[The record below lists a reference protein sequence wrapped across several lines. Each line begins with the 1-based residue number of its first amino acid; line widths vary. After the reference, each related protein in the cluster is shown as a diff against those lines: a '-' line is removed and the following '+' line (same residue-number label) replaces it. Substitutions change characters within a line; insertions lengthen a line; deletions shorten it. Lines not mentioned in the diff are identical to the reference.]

1 MIKTIA
7 SLFTV
12 LALSTIALAGFNSL
26 GATSRV
32 DTVKSISD
40 MRDDAKVTLEGYL
53 VKQLSEEHY
62 IFKDD
67 TGEIKVEIDD
77 EDFRGANV
85 TPKIKVRIVGE
96 VDKDWKT
103 VSVDVDYLEIVE

>member
-12 LALSTIALAGFNSL
+12 LALSTSAFAGFNGP

-32 DTVKSISD
+32 VTVKSISD
-40 MRDDAKVTLEGYL
+40 MRDDTKVILEGYL
-53 VKQLSEEHY
+53 VKQLREEHY

-67 TGEIKVEIDD
+67 TGEIEVEIDY
-77 EDFRGANV
+77 EDFRGANI

-96 VDKDWKT
+96 VDKDWKAL
-103 VSVDVDYLEIVE
+103 SVDVDYLEIVE